1 MSEFEYGKVKISNDI
16 IKLIAKESALDTEG
30 VHALCAVDT
39 DETGVRSIKNVE
51 VQIVRGAVMVDIYLI
66 VDYNQRINEVCRNVQ
81 KNIKEKIEVMTG
93 LNVTMVNVHV
103 VDLYQ

>member
-30 VHALCAVDT
+30 VHALCTVDA
-39 DETGVRSIKNVE
+39 DETGVRSIKNVD

-66 VDYNQRINEVCRNVQ
+66 VDYSQRINEVCRNVQ